1 MLWWSAGPSRIQQT
15 FISRLHVSFE
25 GTKNET
31 SSSSLHLTCAIV
43 LFKKEVQFPSST
55 VFSRSQPSPRRLN
68 GGEAGSHEDLDGI
81 GSRGSQ
87 RFGGGS
93 ATFRF
98 RLSGLRL
105 FCATRIGGLHRR
117 LPSMYG
123 KAVIDSIVLPNPK
136 QLHFHGIC
144 LHCSEGTSSY
154 RMGSSAER
162 SSL

>member
-1 MLWWSAGPSRIQQT
+1 MLWWSAEPSRIQQT

-31 SSSSLHLTCAIV
+31 NSSSLHLTCAIV

-55 VFSRSQPSPRRLN
+55 VFSHRQPPPRRLER
-68 GGEAGSHEDLDGI
+68 GEMGSREDPDGI

-93 ATFRF
+93 ATFKF

-105 FCATRIGGLHRR
+105 FCATRIGGFHGR

-123 KAVIDSIVLPNPK
+123 KVVIGSIVLPNPK
-136 QLHFHGIC
+136 QLLFHGMRYIAQRNVFVR
-144 LHCSEGTSSY
+144 HDQFGRTSSP
-154 RMGSSAER
+154 
-162 SSL
+162 